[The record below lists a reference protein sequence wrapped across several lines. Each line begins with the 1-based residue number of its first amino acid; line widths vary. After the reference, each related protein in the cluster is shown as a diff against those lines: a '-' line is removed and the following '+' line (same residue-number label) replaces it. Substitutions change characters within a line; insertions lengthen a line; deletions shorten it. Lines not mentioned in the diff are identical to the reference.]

1 MMLRKGDV
9 VTAIVPGDYGKPRPV
24 VVVQADPYAETHA
37 SLTVCPFTTHLTG
50 LRFFRIAV
58 APDRSNGLTEPS
70 EAMIDKIG
78 SLNRNRIGAQIGRL
92 SVGDRRAIDEALYRW
107 LGLDDPGL

>member
-1 MMLRKGDV
+1 MILRKGDV
-9 VTAIVPGDYGKPRPV
+9 VTTIVPGGYGKPRPV

-58 APDRSNGLTEPS
+58 APDPGNGLAAPS
-70 EAMIDKIG
+70 EVMVDKVSTLSRG
-78 SLNRNRIGAQIGRL
+78 RIGARIGEL
-92 SVGDRRAIDEALYRW
+92 GPGDRRALDEALLRW
-107 LGLDDPGL
+107 LALDDLAN